1 MNRPATISVAILLLA
16 ASIAGCIGDDPENKR
31 PTADAGVDVDAE
43 VGEEVVFTG
52 VGIDDDGSIA
62 SFRWD
67 FDGDGEWDW
76 TGEVG
81 ARIHVYDRPGSFQA
95 VLQVEDD
102 EGAKA
107 EDTRWV
113 NVTATVTVT
122 VNWTTGI
129 AFDVHVSDK
138 LDVAN
143 MEVDWT
149 MEGVGPTPITRTFTL
164 DAGLQ
169 RVNDTTLRIEPTV
182 AALEPGQTHTIRVR
196 IRDIVV
202 ARRVVDVVDVPDAG
216 GAYDASY
223 LHNLWDS
230 RAYGPDLTELWRN
243 GTMDVETRIGWSKG
257 TFEGNGTW
265 YTRTNSSGVVTDVW
279 VTLDD
284 ASVRMRLGVDA
295 GDTWWRY
302 AGHGSTEQ
310 TSTTGFYVF
319 AWVWDLLREMD
330 NGSLVADDWRRVGR
344 YSGANDTNGTF
355 EWNHTSLG
363 NQVRQNG
370 LGDLYEVLKVRSEKT
385 FDGTNLGR
393 DFFLHNLTFDYDASR
408 LIFHNRTV
416 FRESSQEV
424 GLTNATGVWRW
435 TNTTWAGFVGHG
447 NGTYNPDTLEYD
459 PQEGARFTGP
469 RPRVLVVGDAFAATN
484 FYGLTISYLAKRSD
498 TGPLVT
504 GTGTVNVTGVLVEAI
519 RFGPWGE
526 VLHWYWALEDGP
538 LPGLVYEERM
548 KVVTSAFGG
557 GTYDWYRNVQ
567 QVDPLT

>member
-1 MNRPATISVAILLLA
+1 MGRPVTVSVAVLLLA
-16 ASIAGCIGDDPENKR
+16 ASIAGCFGDDTDNKR
-31 PTADAGVDVDAE
+31 PRADAGPDVEAE

-52 VGIDDDGSIA
+52 VGVDDDGSVTR
-62 SFRWD
+62 FRWD

-102 EGAKA
+102 EGARA

-122 VNWTTGI
+122 VDWTEAP
-129 AFDVHVSDK
+129 AFLVHVSER
-138 LDVAN
+138 LDVQS

-149 MEGVGPTPITRTFTL
+149 LEGVGPSPITRTFTL
-164 DAGLQ
+164 DAGLE
-169 RVNDTTLRIEPTV
+169 RINDTALRIEPTV
-182 AALEPGQTHTIRVR
+182 SSLESGQTHTIRVR
-196 IRDIVV
+196 VRDTVV
-202 ARRVVDVVDVPDAG
+202 ARRVVEVVEVPDSG
-216 GAYDASY
+216 GAYDARYAHS
-223 LHNLWDS
+223 LWDARS
-230 RAYGPDLTELWRN
+230 YGPDLTELWRN
-243 GTMDVETRIGWSKG
+243 GTLDVETRIGWSRG
-257 TFEGNGTW
+257 AFEGNGSW
-265 YTRTNSSGVVTDVW
+265 YTHTNASGVVTNAW
-279 VTLDD
+279 VTLDE
-284 ASVRMRLGVDA
+284 AAARMRLGSDA

-302 AGHGSTEQ
+302 TGQGSMEQ
-310 TSTTGFYVF
+310 TSETGFYVF
-319 AWVWDLLREMD
+319 AWVWDLLREME
-330 NGSLVADDWRRVGR
+330 NGSMVADDWRRVGR

-355 EWNHTSLG
+355 EWNRTSLG

-393 DFFLHNLTFDYDASR
+393 GFYLYNLTFDYDASR

-424 GLTNATGVWRW
+424 GLTNATGAWRW

-447 NGTYNPDTLEYD
+447 NGTYNPETLVYD
-459 PQEGARFTGP
+459 PQEAARFVGP
-469 RPRVLVVGDAFAATN
+469 RPRVLVVGDAFTATN
-484 FYGLTISYLAKRSD
+484 FYGLTITYLAKRSD
-498 TGPLVT
+498 IGPLVT
-504 GTGTVNVTGVLVEAI
+504 GTGTVNVTGVLAEAI
-519 RFGPWGE
+519 HSSAWGD

-548 KVVTSAFGG
+548 KVERAVLGG
-557 GTYDWYRNVQ
+557 GAYDWYRNVQ
-567 QVDPLT
+567 SVEPLT